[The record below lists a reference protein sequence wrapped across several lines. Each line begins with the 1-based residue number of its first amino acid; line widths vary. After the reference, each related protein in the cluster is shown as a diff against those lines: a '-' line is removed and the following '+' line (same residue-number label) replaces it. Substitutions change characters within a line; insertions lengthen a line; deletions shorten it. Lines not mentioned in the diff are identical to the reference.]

1 MRAREATMEALVGAL
16 APEESLVEQIIARVR
31 AEIPSYT
38 PVPHESLIASV
49 ERNLGLA
56 ARTISSGRA
65 PTAEEISEA
74 EVSTLERLQQGV
86 PIEDIMRG
94 FRVVLSRIQAR
105 LVAVAPFH
113 GVEPADVV
121 ELSSL
126 LWQLGDAFSARVAV
140 VYRQHDIAAAVA
152 DQQRRTEW
160 VMRVLTLG
168 LPSTEL
174 HQGAVAYGLPR
185 ESRLY
190 ALRAVPL
197 DTASP
202 LVLRREIERFAA
214 PPGTGGLVI
223 QSGDEVVGLLARVPS
238 GIRRGVVAVGP
249 ARPLSEARES
259 FDIATRV
266 LAAARRPHRAGVH
279 SLETVTWRLGV
290 AQCPEVTEVLRDRYL
305 APLRGHGE
313 FGRVVVEALDGY
325 LLHRR
330 NIPAAA
336 AALHVHHNTLRYR
349 LRRFEE
355 IASCSLEESDTLV
368 ELSWLL
374 AGLRPDD
381 LDSL

>member
-31 AEIPSYT
+31 AEIPSYA

-152 DQQRRTEW
+152 DQQRRTDW

-174 HQGAVAYGLPR
+174 HQGGGRLRPASRVAPVRAAGGP
-185 ESRLY
+185 SRH
-190 ALRAVPL
+190 RV
-197 DTASP
+197 
-202 LVLRREIERFAA
+202 A
-214 PPGTGGLVI
+214 PG
-223 QSGDEVVGLLARVPS
+223 
-238 GIRRGVVAVGP
+238 
-249 ARPLSEARES
+249 
-259 FDIATRV
+259 
-266 LAAARRPHRAGVH
+266 AAARDRAVRGTARH
-279 SLETVTWRLGV
+279 GRS
-290 AQCPEVTEVLRDRYL
+290 RD
-305 APLRGHGE
+305 PVG
-313 FGRVVVEALDGY
+313 
-325 LLHRR
+325 
-330 NIPAAA
+330 
-336 AALHVHHNTLRYR
+336 
-349 LRRFEE
+349 
-355 IASCSLEESDTLV
+355 
-368 ELSWLL
+368 
-374 AGLRPDD
+374 
-381 LDSL
+381 